1 MSYPRV
7 LVISQASEVKR
18 AVVTALGDSGLPAV
32 IASTTEEARA
42 ITLRDSV
49 SLVFCSDELPGLAIE
64 DFIRQTTL
72 PPLRIPVVVVLRVG
86 EWDRCLHFLDAGALD
101 CLAYPLNVWEMKRIT
116 QNVPGLLVP
125 QPVHQPAL
133 RKAATAA

>member
-1 MSYPRV
+1 MSYPSV

-18 AVVTALGDSGLPAV
+18 AVIAALRDCGLPTV

-42 ITLRDSV
+42 IIVRDPI
-49 SLVFCSDELPGLAIE
+49 SLVLCSDELPGVAIE
-64 DFIRQTTL
+64 DFIRQITL

-101 CLAYPLNVWEMKRIT
+101 CLAYPLNIWEMKRIA
-116 QNVPGLLVP
+116 QNVPGLLIPQNVP
-125 QPVHQPAL
+125 EAAL
-133 RKAATAA
+133 QKTAAAA